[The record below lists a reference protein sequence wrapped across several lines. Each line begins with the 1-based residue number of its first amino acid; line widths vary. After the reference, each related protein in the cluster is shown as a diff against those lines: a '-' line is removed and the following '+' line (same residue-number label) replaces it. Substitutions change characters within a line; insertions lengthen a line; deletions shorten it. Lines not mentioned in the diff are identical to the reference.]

1 MKRRSFLK
9 NTTAFAL
16 PSLLGGVQVTASAA
30 LRMANLIN
38 EESDRIL
45 VLIDMNGGNDGLNT
59 FVPLDGYDNLANAR
73 PHVLIPESQLIP
85 LTDTIGLHPKMQG
98 IKNLY
103 ENANLKVIQGVGYP
117 NQNRSH
123 FRSADI
129 WNSASDADVFEPT
142 GWLGRYLDDSFPGF
156 PENYPNSQYKH
167 PFAITLGKSI
177 SGTCQGEDSNFSL
190 AIINSNDI
198 GGLGSGVETEYTD
211 DYYGR
216 ELAFLV
222 DTFKKTNA
230 YAEPVIDAV
239 ENGDSLSNS
248 YPDTTLGN
256 QLQVVA
262 RMISG
267 GLETK
272 IYVLKLSGFDTHA
285 DQVTDGD
292 TTQGEHA
299 ELLDN
304 LSQSI
309 DAFQNDLKALGIEKR
324 VLGMTFSEFGRKIIS
339 NAGLGTDHGTAAPMM
354 IFGDCVIPG
363 ITGTNPEIAD
373 QVDIEEGVPMQYD
386 FRSVYGSVLMDWF
399 KVPEDKVKTFLTE
412 DFQYIPILGECLIP
426 NSTREI
432 DSVLN
437 LTARPNPFTNNF
449 IVDLNLIEKA
459 KVKID
464 LSDVQGRLVRKI
476 GKRTLRAGE
485 HEINIEG
492 HDLAPGVYF
501 ATIQIGNES
510 KAIRLVKAGF

>member
-16 PSLLGGVQVTASAA
+16 PTLLGGMQVTASAA
-30 LRMANLIN
+30 QRMASLIN
-38 EESDRIL
+38 EESDRVL
-45 VLIDMNGGNDGLNT
+45 VLIDLNGGNDGLNT

-73 PHVLIPESQLIP
+73 PHVLIPESKLIP
-85 LTDTIGLHPKMQG
+85 LTDTISLHPEMQG

-129 WNSASDADVFEPT
+129 WNSASNADVFEST
-142 GWLGRYLDDSFPGF
+142 GWLGRYLDDGFPGF
-156 PENYPNSQYKH
+156 PEDYPNSDYEH

-177 SGTCQGEDSNFSL
+177 SGTCQGEASNFSL
-190 AIINSNDI
+190 AIINTNNI
-198 GGLGSGVETEYTD
+198 GGLTTGVESAFTD
-211 DYYGR
+211 DYYGQ

-230 YAEPVIDAV
+230 YAEPVIEAV
-239 ENGDSLSNS
+239 ENGDSLSNA
-248 YPDTTLGN
+248 YPNTILGN
-256 QLQVVA
+256 QLEVVA

-272 IYVLKLSGFDTHA
+272 IYVLKLGGFDTHA
-285 DQVTDGD
+285 DQVVDGD
-292 TTQGEHA
+292 TCQGEHA
-299 ELLDN
+299 ELLAN

-354 IFGDCVIPG
+354 IFGDCVSPG
-363 ITGTNPEIAD
+363 ITGANPEIGD

-399 KVPEDKVKTFLTE
+399 EVPEEKVKIFLTP

-426 NSTREI
+426 TNTSEI
-432 DSVLN
+432 DSQLS
-437 LTARPNPFTNNF
+437 LSASPNPFINNF
-449 IVDLNLIEKA
+449 VVELALRENAD
-459 KVKID
+459 VKID
-464 LSDVQGRLVRKI
+464 LSDVQGKLIKNI
-476 GKRTLRAGE
+476 GQRNLLAGT
-485 HEINIEG
+485 HEIRIEG
-492 HDLAPGVYF
+492 HDLATGVYF
-501 ATIQIGNES
+501 ARIQIGNQS
-510 KAIRLVKAGF
+510 KTIRLVKTHF

>member
-16 PSLLGGVQVTASAA
+16 PTLLGGMQVTASAA
-30 LRMANLIN
+30 QRMAALIN
-38 EESDRIL
+38 EESDRVL
-45 VLIDMNGGNDGLNT
+45 VLIDLNGGNDGLNT

-73 PHVLIPESQLIP
+73 PHVLIPESKLIP
-85 LTDTIGLHPKMQG
+85 LTDTISLHPELQG

-103 ENANLKVIQGVGYP
+103 DNANLKVIQGVGYP

-129 WNSASDADVFEPT
+129 WNSASDAAVFEPT
-142 GWLGRYLDDSFPGF
+142 GWLGRYLDDNFSGF
-156 PENYPNSQYKH
+156 PEDYPNSDYQH
-167 PFAITLGKSI
+167 PFAITMGKSI
-177 SGTCQGEDSNFSL
+177 SGTCQGEASNFSL
-190 AIINSNDI
+190 AIINTNDI
-198 GGLGSGVETEYTD
+198 GGLTTGVETEYTD

-216 ELAFLV
+216 ELAYLV

-230 YAEPVIDAV
+230 YAEHVIEAV
-239 ENGDSLSNS
+239 ENGNSLSNA
-248 YPDTTLGN
+248 YPETNLGR

-272 IYVLKLSGFDTHA
+272 IYVLKLGGFDTHA

-299 ELLDN
+299 ELLSD
-304 LSQSI
+304 LSQSVE
-309 DAFQNDLKALGIEKR
+309 AFQNDLKALGIEKR

-363 ITGTNPEIAD
+363 FTGANPEIGD

-399 KVPEDKVKTFLTE
+399 KVPEDKVKTLLTP
-412 DFQYIPILGECLIP
+412 DFQYIPILGECLLP
-426 NSTREI
+426 NSTRNI
-432 DSVLN
+432 DRQLSLK
-437 LTARPNPFTNNF
+437 ARPNPFSDNF
-449 IVDLNLIEKA
+449 LVELILSEKA
-459 KVKID
+459 TVKMD
-464 LSDVQGRLVRKI
+464 LSDVQGKLIRNI
-476 GKRTLRAGE
+476 GGRTLQAGT
-485 HEINIEG
+485 HKISIEG
-492 HDLAPGVYF
+492 HDLATGIYF
-501 ATIQIGNES
+501 IRIQIGTES
-510 KAIRLVKAGF
+510 KAIRLVKASN